1 MRILL
6 ATLLLLPAI
15 AFADD
20 KQPPPDQNQGN
31 PDDCAR
37 ARKLNKTCELTIGPE
52 DIEGGVSRPDGIGF
66 SARDW
71 AYMNSLIHIRR
82 DFIPEIIKSAED
94 L

>member
-6 ATLLLLPAI
+6 ATLLLLPAL

-20 KQPPPDQNQGN
+20 KQPPDQAQGN
-31 PDDCAR
+31 ADDCAR